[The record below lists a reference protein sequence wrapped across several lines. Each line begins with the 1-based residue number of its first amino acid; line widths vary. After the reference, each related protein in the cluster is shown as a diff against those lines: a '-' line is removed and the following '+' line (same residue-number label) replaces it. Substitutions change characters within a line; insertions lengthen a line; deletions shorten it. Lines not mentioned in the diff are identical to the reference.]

1 MMNRIKT
8 NPALAAAFYFIL
20 TWAAFPVAGLIAS
33 HVKGI
38 TFAAAVCTPY
48 IIGSFTLGS
57 IIAAVRM
64 YSKTKNSNR

>member
-8 NPALAAAFYFIL
+8 NPALAAALYFIL
-20 TWAAFPVAGLIAS
+20 TWAAVPVAGLIAS